1 MKEIKIKTE
10 MVLSQPTTACS
21 KLTIETPEEE
31 CEICSKLT
39 IKTPERLQKQ
49 VIFVQFKKREKHL
62 RRSVTFI

>member
-1 MKEIKIKTE
+1 